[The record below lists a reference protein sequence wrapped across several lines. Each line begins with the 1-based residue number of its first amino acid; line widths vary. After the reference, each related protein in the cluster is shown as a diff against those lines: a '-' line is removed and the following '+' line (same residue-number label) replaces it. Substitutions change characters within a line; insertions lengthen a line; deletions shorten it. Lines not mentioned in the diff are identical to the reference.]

1 MASIGIHLR
10 HRITSHGFAIN
21 ITPEPKAWFDLVTA
35 CGLADMRAVS
45 VQDLLQRQQK
55 SAKPSVEGAARDIMG
70 RFSKAYGRET
80 VSLDQGAE
88 AEGEV
93 ADLRELVARAEEEA
107 GRMNKEKGGWRTEP
121 AR

>member
-1 MASIGIHLR
+1 
-10 HRITSHGFAIN
+10 
-21 ITPEPKAWFDLVTA
+21 
-35 CGLADMRAVS
+35 MRAVS

-55 SAKPSVEGAARDIMG
+55 SAKPSVEDAARDIMG